1 MVASPPI
8 SGGGGND
15 GGGAP
20 AVDYYDSEEEGEVVE
35 DKRTAQASV
44 REQQQQ
50 QQQQQNNYQE
60 SQQPTQQQQQHPQN
74 ITRRDGDSWNPNTPH
89 LDNPCVYS
97 QNNNVFIG
105 NDNVVGGKRLKFT
118 PPTAASTSGPMGRG
132 RSGVVCQI
140 NIVLI

>member
-44 REQQQQ
+44 REQ